1 MAGEPAHVKWVVPAK
16 DLVDL
21 TPEKARG
28 LIVRCFLEAQKETFA
43 RARERLGQTPTEATL
58 LANVEGAVR
67 LAFRESGGEYDHPTA
82 ENLEKV
88 VEVLARKAGSWGT
101 PQDVIRHHKGQI
113 GRVLAALS
121 TGERVPGTPS

>member
-1 MAGEPAHVKWVVPAK
+1 MAGESAHPKWVVPAT

-21 TPEKARG
+21 TPEKARE

-43 RARERLGQTPTEATL
+43 RARERLGQIPTEAAL

-67 LAFRESGGEYDHPTA
+67 LAFRESGGDFDRPTA
-82 ENLEKV
+82 QSLEKV

-101 PQDVIRHHKGQI
+101 PEDVIHHHKGQI
-113 GRVLAALS
+113 GRVLSVLAGGAV
-121 TGERVPGTPS
+121 RP

>member
-1 MAGEPAHVKWVVPAK
+1 MAGELSHVKWVVPAA
-16 DLVDL
+16 DLLNL

-43 RARERLGQTPTEATL
+43 RARERLGQTPTEEAL

-67 LAFRESGGEYDHPTA
+67 LAFRESGGEYDRPTP
-82 ENLEKV
+82 ESLGKV

-101 PQDVIRHHKGQI
+101 PDDVIRHHRDQI
-113 GRVLAALS
+113 GRVLAALA
-121 TGERVPGTPS
+121 GE